1 MRIVLSD
8 PSRREVREEGNLLI
22 EAVSLLVQRQRET
35 ENWIAEQ
42 IWQAE
47 ERAAASERLYA
58 EFEVRLAGIE
68 EHLARLVDD
77 VEPLR
82 DDAGVDERLERL
94 REQVEGLKS
103 GPDGRSART
112 NPVLAAPPASVPA
125 RVGEAAA
132 PEPQSFSNSGSGRP
146 VSVRE
151 PRYSTERRAPSA
163 RPAGESRQRT
173 PVAAGQGVSFWDL
186 LGPSPQDRFGFVLIG
201 AGAVAVLYAI
211 LTQLRF

>member
-1 MRIVLSD
+1 VLSD
-8 PSRREVREEGNLLI
+8 LNRREVREEGNLLI

-35 ENWIAEQ
+35 ESWIAEQ

-58 EFEVRLAGIE
+58 DFEARLAGIE
-68 EHLARLVDD
+68 EHLARLVHD

-103 GPDGRSART
+103 GADART
-112 NPVLAAPPASVPA
+112 VRSTPINAGSPGAAHESGAS
-125 RVGEAAA
+125 
-132 PEPQSFSNSGSGRP
+132 
-146 VSVRE
+146 E
-151 PRYSTERRAPSA
+151 PRYGRRALSA
-163 RPAGESRQRT
+163 G
-173 PVAAGQGVSFWDL
+173 PVAAPRPRGAPTSGQGVSFWQL
-186 LGPSPQDRFGFVLIG
+186 LGPSPQDRFGLVLIG

-211 LTQLRF
+211 LTQLRFG